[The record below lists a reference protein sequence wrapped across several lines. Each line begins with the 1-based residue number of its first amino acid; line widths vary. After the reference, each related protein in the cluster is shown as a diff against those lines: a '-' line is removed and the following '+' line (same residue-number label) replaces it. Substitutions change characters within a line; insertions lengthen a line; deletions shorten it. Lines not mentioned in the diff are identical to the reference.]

1 MAEEN
6 RSEQPTQRKLQ
17 NARKE
22 GNFPPAGM
30 AIPAAQLAAYMLL
43 LSSMGPTFSRELA
56 EVFSKFLK
64 LSFRPDALSGAF
76 VLFIPMLSSKAWAFL
91 FPALGITAASLL
103 LQLVL
108 TRFGFSGERLIP
120 QLKRLNPIPRITQ
133 LPKNSVMSLG
143 EAFLLLSVA
152 IYIAYRFY
160 ADLWASQLLAGDR
173 TLNASIHT
181 GWQLIDTMLSK
192 SAWLAVVFGIFSFI
206 RQRHEH
212 ASKLKMTKEEVKKE
226 HKESEGNPQIKMR
239 IRRLQRDLL
248 RRRMMSDVT
257 KATAVIVN
265 PTHYAVALAYEMQSG
280 GAPRVV
286 AKGRNYLAMRIR
298 MKAIKNQI
306 PIVENPPLAQ
316 ALYQAA
322 NVGQEI
328 PANLY
333 RAVAE
338 VLAYIFRIMNGR
350 MVKPN

>member
-1 MAEEN
+1 MSEN

-30 AIPAAQLAAYMLL
+30 AIPAAQLATYMVL
-43 LSSMGPTFSRELA
+43 LSFMGPEFARELGQL
-56 EVFSKFLK
+56 FNKFLR
-64 LSFRPDALSGAF
+64 LAFRPDVLTNALAIF
-76 VLFIPMLSSKAWAFL
+76 VPMLTAKAWSFL
-91 FPALGITAASLL
+91 FPALGITVFSLL

-108 TRFGFSGERLIP
+108 TQFGFSGSRLMP
-120 QLKRLNPIPRITQ
+120 QFKRLNPIPRLAQ
-133 LPKNSVMSLG
+133 MPKNSMMSFG
-143 EAFLLLSVA
+143 EAALLLTAS
-152 IYIAYRFY
+152 IYVAYRFY
-160 ADLWASQLLAGDR
+160 GDLWSTQLLAGDR
-173 TLNASIHT
+173 TLNSAIHA
-181 GWQLIDTMLSK
+181 GWQLLDTMLSK
-192 SAWLAVVFGIFSFI
+192 AAWLALLFGVVSFL
-206 RQRHEH
+206 RQRQEH
-212 ASKLKMTKEEVKKE
+212 STQLKMTKEEVKRE

-239 IRRLQRDLL
+239 IRRIQRDFM

-265 PTHYAVALAYEMQSG
+265 PTHYAVALAYEMQAG

-286 AKGRNYLAMRIR
+286 AKGKNYLAMRIR
-298 MKAIKNQI
+298 MKAIQNQI

-316 ALYQAA
+316 ALYQSAD
-322 NVGQEI
+322 VGQEI

-350 MVKPN
+350 MPA